1 MPLRLV
7 LALWL
12 PGRQHPVRSD
22 DNIGST
28 MQYWPPAKH
37 CPRNK
42 GSLAAD
48 AIEDAW
54 QDNDN
59 DVSIE
64 D

>member
-1 MPLRLV
+1 
-7 LALWL
+7 
-12 PGRQHPVRSD
+12 
-22 DNIGST
+22 
-28 MQYWPPAKH
+28 MQYWPPVKH

-42 GSLAAD
+42 GSLAAG

>member
-1 MPLRLV
+1 MSLKLV

-12 PGRQHPVRSD
+12 PGRKHPVRSD
-22 DNIGST
+22 DNSGSS
-28 MQYWPPAKH
+28 MQHWPLAKH
-37 CPRNK
+37 GPRNK
-42 GSLAAD
+42 GSLAAG